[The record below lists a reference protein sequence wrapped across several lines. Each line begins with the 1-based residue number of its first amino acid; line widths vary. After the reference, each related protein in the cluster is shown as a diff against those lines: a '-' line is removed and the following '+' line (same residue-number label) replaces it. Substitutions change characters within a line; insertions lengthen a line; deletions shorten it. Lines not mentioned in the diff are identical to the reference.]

1 MRGEIERL
9 EKTVHT
15 LGRLPWLVRREYWVS
30 QIEVLMQAP
39 AISADDR
46 RRLGRLLDALSA
58 MSTNLP
64 LPA

>member
-15 LGRLPWLVRREYWVS
+15 LGRLPWLIRREYWVS
-30 QIEVLMQAP
+30 QIEELMQAP
-39 AISADDR
+39 AISAVDR
-46 RRLGRLLDALSA
+46 RRLGTLLDLLAA
-58 MSTNLP
+58 MATNMP

>member
-46 RRLGRLLDALSA
+46 RRLGRLIDALSA
-58 MSTNLP
+58 MTTNLP

>member
-1 MRGEIERL
+1 VRGEIERL

-46 RRLGRLLDALSA
+46 RRLGRLIDALSA
-58 MSTNLP
+58 MTTNLP

>member
-58 MSTNLP
+58 MTGNLP